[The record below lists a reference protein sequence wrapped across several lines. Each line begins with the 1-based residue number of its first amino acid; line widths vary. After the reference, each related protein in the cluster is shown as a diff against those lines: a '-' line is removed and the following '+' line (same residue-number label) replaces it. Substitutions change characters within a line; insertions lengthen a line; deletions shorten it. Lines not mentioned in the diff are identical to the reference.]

1 MKNIIKITV
10 AFFLIGLA
18 SCNYLDVV
26 PQDSPT
32 LEHAFSNRSVAEKFF
47 RTCYSHLP
55 DPTNPFYYPSYFTSR
70 DEFDWGTETR
80 TGNTVAGR
88 IAEGLQNTNDPYQNY
103 WSGRQGG
110 SNLYVAIRDCNI
122 FLNNIHI
129 PRDIQEEERT
139 RWIAEV
145 KFLKAYYHYF
155 LMTLYGPIVIA
166 DKEVPLS
173 VSPEELRV
181 YREPIDVCVDYIVN
195 LLDEAIK
202 DLPLVLPDPATE
214 QGRINQLIALSV
226 KAKVLTWAASP
237 LFNGNS
243 DYKNW
248 VDNRGLQLIPDTYD
262 VSKWNRAA
270 EAIKK
275 AIDACHEG
283 GLQLYVFNKYS
294 GGAQTFNMNDTLV
307 QMMTI
312 RKSITEDIERNTGV
326 IWATQETFAA
336 GKGGASYSI
345 LGDMIRQFFPWIY
358 LQDQQ
363 SYINYHFA
371 SWHMNSLYYS
381 NKGVPIEEDKNF
393 NYAGRYNLRR
403 ATPGDKHESYI
414 ATGETTV
421 ELHFNR
427 EPRFYASLGFDRGYF
442 ELATTTTNGGKTFGP
457 FLKWRSGE
465 LFTKL
470 MGYTPKKIVP
480 FEASASQGDQNKR
493 YVAQDY
499 RFPLIRLADLYL
511 LYSEALNEIKD
522 QPDSEVYYWIDLV
535 RKNAGLNGVVESWTT
550 ASLTPDKPSNKS
562 GMREIIQQERLIELS
577 FEGQRFWDLRRWKLA
592 DQYWSLPPMRWAEER
607 DAEKYYVPQVYGNSR
622 QVTFRDYLYPMRIYD
637 LRINTNLVQ
646 TYGW

>member
-1 MKNIIKITV
+1 MKKIINITV
-10 AFFLIGLA
+10 AFFLIGFI
-18 SCNYLDVV
+18 SCDYLDVV

-32 LEHAFSNRSVAEKFF
+32 LEHAFSNRSVADKFF

-55 DPTNPFYYPSYFTSR
+55 DPTNPFYYPSYWTSR
-70 DEFDWGTETR
+70 DEFDWGTENR
-80 TGNTVAGR
+80 TGNTVAGQ

-110 SNLYVAIRDCNI
+110 SNLYIAIRDCNI

-129 PRDIQEEERT
+129 PRDIQEDERT

-166 DKEVPLS
+166 DEEVPLS
-173 VSPEELRV
+173 ASPEELRV

-195 LLDEAIK
+195 LLDEAIE

-214 QGRINQLIALSV
+214 QGRINRLIALSV

-248 VDNRGLQLIPDTYD
+248 VDNRGIQLIPQTYD
-262 VSKWNRAA
+262 PAKWVRAA
-270 EAIKK
+270 EAIKT

-283 GLQLYVFNKYS
+283 GLQLYVFNKYA
-294 GGAQTFNMNDTLV
+294 GGAQTFNMNDSLV
-307 QMMTI
+307 QLMTI
-312 RKSITEDIERNTGV
+312 RKSITEDVERNTGV
-326 IWATQETFAA
+326 IWATQETFAD

-345 LGDMIRQFFPWIY
+345 LGNMIRQFFPWIY
-358 LQDQQ
+358 VQDQQ

-371 SWHMNSLYYS
+371 SWHMNGLYYS
-381 NKGVPIEEDKNF
+381 NNGVPIEEDKNF

-403 ATPGDKHESYI
+403 ATPGDKHQSYI

-442 ELATTTTNGGKTFGP
+442 ELTTTTTDGGRTFGP

-465 LFTKL
+465 LFTRL

-493 YVAQDY
+493 YVAHDY
-499 RFPLIRLADLYL
+499 RFPIIRLADLYL
-511 LYSEALNEIKD
+511 LYSEALNEVKD

-535 RKNAGLNGVVESWTT
+535 RKNAGLNGVVESWAI
-550 ASLTPDKPSNKS
+550 ASLSPDKPSNKNS
-562 GMREIIQQERLIELS
+562 MREIIQQERLIELS

-622 QVTFRDYLYPMRIYD
+622 QVTFRDYLYPLRIYD